1 MKKQKLQTAY
11 FAMGC
16 FWGPQLLFDKTPGVV
31 ETRVGYMGGD
41 LKKFP
46 NPSYE
51 QVCSHLTNYA
61 ETTEIV
67 FDKSK
72 ITFSALMD
80 KFFLNHNPTTKNRQH
95 FDIGSQY
102 RSAIF
107 YTNEK
112 QKKESKNAIKS
123 KQKDYKSPIVTELVN
138 AKSTKFFPAEE
149 YHQKYLKKRGINV
162 PTCHA

>member
-107 YTNEK
+107 TRT
-112 QKKESKNAIKS
+112 KS
-123 KQKDYKSPIVTELVN
+123 KKKN
-138 AKSTKFFPAEE
+138 
-149 YHQKYLKKRGINV
+149 LKTRLNQNKK
-162 PTCHA
+162 TTSLQL

>member
-1 MKKQKLQTAY
+1 
-11 FAMGC
+11 MGC

-31 ETRVGYMGGD
+31 ETKVGYMGGD

-46 NPSYE
+46 KPSYK
-51 QVCSHLTNYA
+51 QVCSDSTNYA
-61 ETTEIV
+61 ETTEII
-67 FDKSK
+67 FDSSK
-72 ITFSALMD
+72 ITFNALLD

-107 YTNEK
+107 YNSQE
-112 QKKESKNAIKS
+112 QKSLSENAIKS
-123 KQKDYKSPIVTELVN
+123 RQNNYFSQIVTELN
-138 AKSTKFFPAEE
+138 SAKKYKFFPAEE
-149 YHQKYLKKRGINV
+149 YHQKYLKKRGINA